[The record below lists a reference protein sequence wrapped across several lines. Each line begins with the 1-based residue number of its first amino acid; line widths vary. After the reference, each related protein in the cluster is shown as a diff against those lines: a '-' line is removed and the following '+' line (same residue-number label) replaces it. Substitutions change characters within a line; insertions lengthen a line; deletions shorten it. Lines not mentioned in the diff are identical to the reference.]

1 METEPR
7 AKDPGRQHIQTKKVV
22 VVFDGEC
29 DRINNIIETLLTL
42 RKTSTGISPVISV
55 MGFADS
61 AQVRKIVDILSERE
75 SLPQ

>member
-7 AKDPGRQHIQTKKVV
+7 AKDRRRQHIQTQKVV
-22 VVFDGEC
+22 VVFDGDC
-29 DRINNIIETLLTL
+29 DCINNIIETLLTP
-42 RKTSTGISPVISV
+42 RKTGTGISPVLSV
-55 MGFADS
+55 MGFADP